1 MRTDH
6 FYRQLCRLS
15 TLHAA
20 WLRVAESDGCAG
32 VDGVTISGFARNL
45 DAELAALSTEL
56 GEETYK
62 PLPLLRFFVA
72 KTHGGPRPL
81 SVPVVR
87 DRVVQNGVIAV
98 IEPRFEKEFDNC
110 SFAYRKGRSVKQA
123 LQQIE
128 FLHGAG
134 YSWVLD
140 ADITSYFDNVD
151 HGLLLARVS
160 ELITSKRIISLI
172 RLWISAKVYDGH
184 QISENT
190 KGLPQGSPL
199 SPLLAN
205 LYLDTFD
212 DQMLSSGQ
220 KLIRYADDFVV
231 LCKSKPRAEKAL
243 RLTRQLLTNLRLT
256 LSDEKTRVTNFSEGF
271 KYLGAT
277 FMGDLAL
284 VSTRP
289 AAKSFPQP
297 QVFLPPPLPILRA
310 APLRSRAFNP
320 GVKDALLQA
329 FHNVA
334 AEQIPS
340 FFQRP
345 RGSAGI
351 LPAGPEPSGAHQQQ
365 PQSTDSTGSSKMSL
379 EPDSPGIAG
388 SQNATP
394 GLPLPP
400 GKSGKPKMPP
410 PTFFTLRTLYVHEH
424 GAIIRCED
432 EHLRIFKDDVE
443 LLSLPAFKI
452 DQIVLFGNSQVTTS
466 AMKFCLRNL
475 IPIIVLSG
483 TGQYFGAIESTN
495 NQNVLLH
502 QKQFERLADQTF
514 VHETARQIVAGKI
527 RNSRTL
533 LQRRQRKTPDNRIA
547 QSINELLALGDQLR
561 SAATLD
567 QIRGHEGAAAASYFS
582 AYASCVP
589 AAFGFHK
596 RTRRPP
602 LDPVNALLSFGYTLL
617 FYNIYA
623 IARARGLSPYVGSL
637 HALRQGHP
645 ALCSDLI
652 EELRAPIVD
661 SLVTSLLNKQ
671 MFTPA
676 DFYYDQA
683 DISPVLRAAP
693 DSEDVSVGTAPGST
707 IIPGSPSSSDAL
719 GPNALPADAT
729 VSPPVNDTVTAV
741 ISQSAIRNPQ
751 SEIHRGCFL
760 TDQARRRFIE
770 QFERRMNLLV
780 LHPTAQVRT
789 TWRGCIDIQVGHYI
803 QLLRG
808 EVESYVPIEIR

>member
-6 FYRQLCRLS
+6 LYRQLCQLS

-32 VDGVTISGFARNL
+32 VDAVTISGFASNL
-45 DAELAALSTEL
+45 EAELVQLSTEL
-56 GEETYK
+56 SKETYE

-72 KTHGGPRPL
+72 KSHGGQRSL

-87 DRVVQNGVIAV
+87 DRLVQNGVVAV
-98 IEPRFEKEFDNC
+98 IEPRFEQEFDSC

-128 FLHGAG
+128 LLHEAG
-134 YSWVLD
+134 YIWVLD

-151 HGLLLARVS
+151 HGLMMARVA
-160 ELITSKRIISLI
+160 EIVTSNRIIDLI
-172 RLWISAKVYDGH
+172 RQWIGAKIYDGH
-184 QISENT
+184 QISKNT

-212 DQMLSSGQ
+212 DQMLASGQ
-220 KLIRYADDFVV
+220 KLVRFADDFVV
-231 LCKSKPRAEKAL
+231 LCKTKPRAEKAL
-243 RLTRQLLTNLRLT
+243 KLSRQLLSNLGLT

-277 FMGDLAL
+277 FTGDLAFA
-284 VSTRP
+284 SSQSSD
-289 AAKSFPQP
+289 KSWP

-310 APLRSRAFNP
+310 APLRSKPFNP
-320 GVKDALLQA
+320 AVKNALLQA
-329 FHNVA
+329 FDDVS

-345 RGSAGI
+345 RKSKDAKPDDSVVGTDPRVRPDPAVKADFDGS
-351 LPAGPEPSGAHQQQ
+351 E
-365 PQSTDSTGSSKMSL
+365 
-379 EPDSPGIAG
+379 SPGG
-388 SQNATP
+388 
-394 GLPLPP
+394 PP
-400 GKSGKPKMPP
+400 PPPEKSRKLKMPP

-432 EHLRIFKDDVE
+432 EHLRIFKDEIE

-495 NQNVLLH
+495 NQNVVLQ
-502 QKQFERLADQTF
+502 QKQFERLADQVF
-514 VHETARQIVAGKI
+514 VIETARQIVAGKI
-527 RNSRTL
+527 WNSRTL
-533 LQRRQRKTPDNRIA
+533 LQRRQRKAPDNRIA
-547 QSINELLALGDQLR
+547 QSINELLALGDQLT
-561 SAATLD
+561 SAATLE
-567 QIRGHEGAAAASYFS
+567 QIRGYEGAAAASYFT

-589 AAFGFHK
+589 VAFGFHK
-596 RTRRPP
+596 RTRQPP

-617 FYNIYA
+617 FYNIFA

-652 EELRAPIVD
+652 EELRAPVID
-661 SLVTSLLNKQ
+661 SLVTSLINKL

-676 DFYYDQA
+676 DFYYAESDTA
-683 DISPVLRAAP
+683 VVLSAQP
-693 DSEDVSVGTAPGST
+693 DSESAATGPASPALDGAVSAMILPVEREARSRTA
-707 IIPGSPSSSDAL
+707 SS
-719 GPNALPADAT
+719 
-729 VSPPVNDTVTAV
+729 
-741 ISQSAIRNPQ
+741 
-751 SEIHRGCFL
+751 RGCFL

-770 QFERRMNLLV
+770 QFERRMNTLV
-780 LHPTAQVRT
+780 LHPKAQIRT
-789 TWRGCIDIQVGHYI
+789 TWRGCIDIQVGHFI

-808 EVESYVPIEIR
+808 EASSYLPIEIR

>member
-6 FYRQLCRLS
+6 LYRQLCRLS

-32 VDGVTISGFARNL
+32 VDAVTISGFARNL
-45 DAELAALSTEL
+45 DDELARLSTEL
-56 GEETYK
+56 SLETYK
-62 PLPLLRFFVA
+62 PLPLLRFFVTKA
-72 KTHGGPRPL
+72 HGGQRPL

-98 IEPRFEKEFDNC
+98 IEPRFEKEFDDC

-128 FLHGAG
+128 FLHQAG
-134 YSWVLD
+134 YTWVLD
-140 ADITSYFDNVD
+140 ADITSYFENVD
-151 HGLLLARVS
+151 HGLMLARVA
-160 ELITSKRIISLI
+160 ELIASKRIIHLI
-172 RLWISAKVYDGH
+172 RQWIAAKIYDGH
-184 QISENT
+184 QISENV

-212 DQMLSSGQ
+212 DQMLASGQ
-220 KLIRYADDFVV
+220 KLVRFADDFVV
-231 LCKSKPRAEKAL
+231 LCKSKPKAEHAL
-243 RLTRQLLTNLRLT
+243 KLTRQLLSNLRLT

-277 FMGDLAL
+277 FIGDLAL
-284 VSTRP
+284 VSSRSGD
-289 AAKSFPQP
+289 KSGP

-310 APLRSRAFNP
+310 APLRSRQFNP
-320 GVKDALLQA
+320 AVKDALLLA
-329 FHNVA
+329 FDNVS

-345 RGSAGI
+345 RKSQDARPDVPVAGAD
-351 LPAGPEPSGAHQQQ
+351 LHVRPDHEAESDSGESEPPSSP
-365 PQSTDSTGSSKMSL
+365 PQ
-379 EPDSPGIAG
+379 
-388 SQNATP
+388 
-394 GLPLPP
+394 PP
-400 GKSGKPKMPP
+400 GKPAKLKMPP

-432 EHLRIFKDDVE
+432 EHLRIFKDEVE

-452 DQIVLFGNSQVTTS
+452 DQIVLFGNSQVTTA

-483 TGQYFGAIESTN
+483 TGQYFGAIESTS
-495 NQNVLLH
+495 NQNVLLQ

-514 VHETARQIVAGKI
+514 VIETARQIVAGKI
-527 RNSRTL
+527 WNSRTL
-533 LQRRQRKTPDNRIA
+533 LQRRQRKAPDNRIA
-547 QSINELLALGDQLR
+547 QSINELLALGDQL
-561 SAATLD
+561 SFGATLD
-567 QIRGHEGAAAASYFS
+567 QIRGHEGAAAASYFA

-589 AAFGFHK
+589 AAFGFNK
-596 RTRRPP
+596 RTRQPP

-652 EELRAPIVD
+652 EELRAPIID
-661 SLVTSLLNKQ
+661 SLVTSVLNKL

-676 DFYYDQA
+676 DFYYDEPETAAVLSAVGPVPPALPGSA
-683 DISPVLRAAP
+683 DILSAT
-693 DSEDVSVGTAPGST
+693 GPG
-707 IIPGSPSSSDAL
+707 PRAL
-719 GPNALPADAT
+719 GDT
-729 VSPPVNDTVTAV
+729 VSAT
-741 ISQSAIRNPQ
+741 ILQSEIRNPK
-751 SEIHRGCFL
+751 SEILPRGCFL

-770 QFERRMNLLV
+770 QFERRMNTLV
-780 LHPTAQVRT
+780 LHPSAQIRT
-789 TWRGCIDIQVGHYI
+789 TWRGCIEIQVGHFI

-808 EVESYVPIEIR
+808 EVRSYVPIEIR